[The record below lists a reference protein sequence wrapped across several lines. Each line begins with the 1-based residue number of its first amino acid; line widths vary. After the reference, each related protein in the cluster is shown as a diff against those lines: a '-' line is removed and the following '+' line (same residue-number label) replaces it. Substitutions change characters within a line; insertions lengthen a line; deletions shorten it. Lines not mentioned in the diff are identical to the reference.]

1 MDKTFSAAQWA
12 ALVTLRLLVGCRL
25 LHLGILHLGLLGAG
39 SDIITPAANTLLLK
53 ALAMLAPPPAMLAIG
68 ENAYGTVLVV
78 LGALL
83 VLGVYARASAIIAL
97 ILMLMDTALMLPA
110 VGATALAAALIL
122 ELDALIICAVLA
134 LTLAFPTSRAFGLD
148 GLLATRELSREAPRA
163 RARAS

>member
-1 MDKTFSAAQWA
+1 MDKNFSAAQWA
-12 ALVTLRLLVGCRL
+12 ALVALRLLVGCRL
-25 LHLGILHLGLLGAG
+25 LHLGLLHLGLLGVG
-39 SDIITPAANTLLLK
+39 SEVIAPADTLLLK
-53 ALAMLAPPPAMLAIG
+53 ALAVLAPPPGTLAIG

-97 ILMLMDTALMLPA
+97 MLMLMDTALMLPA
-110 VGATALAAALIL
+110 VSATALAAALIL
-122 ELDALIICAVLA
+122 ELDALLTCAVLA

-148 GLLATRELSREAPRA
+148 GLLAPRDTLRESPRA